1 MGKRIEFD
9 EVARASLRRGVE
21 QLAGAVRVTLGP
33 RGRNVVL
40 DRSGGTPVVT
50 NDGLTIAREIE
61 LADPF
66 ENMGAQLAREAANKT
81 GEVAGDGT
89 TTATVLAYAMIRGG
103 LQAIAAGH
111 NPMALKRGIER
122 AVAAAVED
130 LKARARPVE
139 TREAIRRVAAV
150 SANDDEAIGELVAEA
165 VERVG
170 RQGVITIEEG
180 RGMESSLEVV
190 EGVRIEGGYLSPYF
204 VTHPD
209 TMEAV
214 LENPLVLLTEY
225 KCSGAR
231 DLMAAME
238 CAAKLG
244 RPLLVIADDVE
255 GEALATLVVNRLRG
269 TVSSVAVK
277 APRIGERRRA
287 LFEDLSVLTGAH
299 LFAADAGGALDR
311 IRETDLGR
319 ASRAR
324 IDREN
329 TTLVEGAGPAAKIRE
344 RIASVQ
350 RELEAADSEYDR
362 GELRERLGRLTGG
375 VAVIRVGAPTE
386 LAMSERRSRI
396 EDALAATRAALEEGV
411 VPGGGVALMR
421 AQPAVRAIRV
431 TGDEAVGRDIV
442 LAALEEPARQIAE
455 NAGADGA
462 TVAARIRSGEG
473 NFGFDAVTGTFGDLA
488 EAGILDPTKVTRAA
502 LQHAASIGS
511 MVLTTDAIVVDSDS
525 DEESTPE

>member
-1 MGKRIEFD
+1 
-9 EVARASLRRGVE
+9 
-21 QLAGAVRVTLGP
+21 
-33 RGRNVVL
+33 
-40 DRSGGTPVVT
+40 
-50 NDGLTIAREIE
+50 
-61 LADPF
+61 
-66 ENMGAQLAREAANKT
+66 
-81 GEVAGDGT
+81 
-89 TTATVLAYAMIRGG
+89 
-103 LQAIAAGH
+103 
-111 NPMALKRGIER
+111 
-122 AVAAAVED
+122 
-130 LKARARPVE
+130 
-139 TREAIRRVAAV
+139 
-150 SANDDEAIGELVAEA
+150 
-165 VERVG
+165 
-170 RQGVITIEEG
+170 
-180 RGMESSLEVV
+180 
-190 EGVRIEGGYLSPYF
+190 
-204 VTHPD
+204 
-209 TMEAV
+209 V